1 MTGESGAGKSVL
13 VQALSAVLGAPA
25 FEGSVRPPAEFAAVE
40 GVLQLSSSA
49 QVLNRLQAEGCS
61 SSDKHN
67 DTALPPTVHDS

>member
-49 QVLNRLQAEGCS
+49 QVPSSCAGVSCS
-61 SSDKHN
+61 H
-67 DTALPPTVHDS
+67 TTT